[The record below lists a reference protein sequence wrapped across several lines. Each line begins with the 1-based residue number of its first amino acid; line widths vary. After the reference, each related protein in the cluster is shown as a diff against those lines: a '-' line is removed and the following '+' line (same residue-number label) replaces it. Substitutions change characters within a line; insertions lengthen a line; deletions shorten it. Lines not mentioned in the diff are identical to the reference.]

1 MQRFRASGIAWC
13 GAQSAR
19 KTACYHRAALS
30 QVERNMALQ
39 RKTLGRSGLKLS
51 VLGFGGTGLGNLYA
65 PMTEAGSMQA
75 LTAAFAAGVRYYDT
89 APLYGHGL
97 SELRTGAGLRS
108 FGDAD
113 VILSSKVGWRLKP
126 AFGAPTDAGLFRDI
140 TAFQRYN
147 DYSYDGAMRSF
158 EDSLNRLGRDR
169 IDIVMIHDVDRRNQ
183 GARFEE
189 VFAQAMAGA
198 YKAIL
203 SLRDQGTIAAIG
215 CGLNDWEACQAFAE
229 AGDFDCF
236 LLAGR
241 YTLLEQASL
250 QTFLPLCEKRGIG
263 IVIGGPYNSGIL
275 ASGAVPG
282 AWFNYEPATADVLE
296 RVKAIEKICAV
307 HGVPLKAAALQFP
320 LHHPCVASVIP
331 GISKAGEL
339 DENLHMLNTPIPDA
353 LWRDLKS
360 AGLMDARAPTP

>member
-1 MQRFRASGIAWC
+1 
-13 GAQSAR
+13 
-19 KTACYHRAALS
+19 
-30 QVERNMALQ
+30 MALD

-51 VLGFGGTGLGNLYA
+51 VLGFGGTGLGNLYV
-65 PMTEAGSMQA
+65 PMSEDSAIQV
-75 LTAAFAAGVRYYDT
+75 LAAAYAAGVRYYDT

-108 FGDAD
+108 FDDAE
-113 VILSSKVGWRLKP
+113 VIVSSKVGWRLKP

-198 YKAIL
+198 YRAIL
-203 SLRDQGTIAAIG
+203 SLREQGTIAAIG

-241 YTLLEQASL
+241 YTLLEQTSL

-263 IVIGGPYNSGIL
+263 IILGGPYNSGIL

-282 AWFNYEPATADVLE
+282 AWFNYEPATADVL
-296 RVKAIEKICAV
+296 VKVAAIEKVCAV

-320 LHHPCVASVIP
+320 LHHPCVTSVIP

-339 DENLHMLNTPIPDA
+339 DDNLRMLKTPIPNA